1 MSYLIYINNQLI
13 ESSSLNFARTLQV
26 NDIGNIT
33 NRNSSFTQT
42 IKIPRTANNKRIF
55 EQVYNNGNQS
65 NLPYQKASCDI
76 IDADTGLHVI
86 YKGWAVLLETT
97 AKEYSITIYD
107 GVIDFYRS
115 IENITITECGVS
127 ELNHVKNLANVIE
140 TWTNE
145 DLPYRYILADY
156 NGNNYTDDFKINIDF
171 QVPSAK
177 VSYLW
182 DKIFEYI
189 GFTYTGTIFEH
200 EYFQN
205 LWMSYPKPVSQETPE
220 LFLVTEQTSVVVS
233 NSTTYPDGS
242 GGTFFGTSTYFDLFP
257 DNSDYIT
264 TYYNPTTGAQ
274 VSGLFRFYFEPAT
287 FTINNGIEII
297 TTSRIGAY
305 RLSAV
310 PSPNPI
316 IFVDIENG
324 NYLDINLNVGDK
336 FIVEPYYEN
345 FDFPVRGGSTPTA
358 TTIISGEV
366 TTSFNYISGFSLG
379 FDEAFIDFKVS
390 DFIREI
396 VTRFGLT
403 IFKDKYSNNVD
414 FKTTSELLQTNN
426 IVNLEDKFIGKIS
439 EKYTF
444 GGYAKRNTFSYK
456 YNDEESKHN
465 DGFISID
472 NENLKEEITLL
483 NSQIYSPEKDRA
495 LILLDYYNV
504 YKIWNKEIKDDESVA
519 YKGLDGRFYFLRAQ
533 KEIAPLQVGSTI
545 LGSSTTVNSYFR
557 ENYNRL
563 NFQNIVQDFY
573 APIQSIFNK
582 AKLITCEFWLKKS
595 DIAEFDF
602 SRLYFIEQ
610 LGSNYIVNKIYN
622 FVDGKV
628 TKVELIEVDYMTEIE
643 IINPPNPSYDIVIG
657 TPVLDSCS
665 LTMPITTDYPQPA
678 NVIVNVYGGSYDVFM
693 GVVFNQIVTAST
705 ILATLDNGEVS
716 FSIDG
721 LPFNMFGY
729 RFGVTILTDN
739 AFISFQSNL
748 STTVILDGS
757 CYDPVIYP
765 TTLTLNSAVYNG
777 RIPNYPLDH
786 YRYTLNYTH
795 TGIPSGQAYILYVEF
810 YASFFG
816 FPESWNN
823 YVYAKVEGAVDELT
837 QVVDVQ
843 GIYTQ
848 PTKIRIRIELV
859 TSNEITL

>member
-1 MSYLIYINNQLI
+1 MSYLIYIKNQLI
-13 ESSSLNFARTLQV
+13 ESYGINFARTLQV

-42 IKIPRTANNKRIF
+42 IKIPRTAKNKRIF

-76 IDADTGLHVI
+76 IDADTGKHVV
-86 YKGWAVLLETT
+86 YKGWAILLEST
-97 AKEYSITIYD
+97 ATEYSITVYD
-107 GVIDFYRS
+107 GVIDFYNK
-115 IENITITECGVS
+115 IANLTITECGVS
-127 ELNHVKNLANVIE
+127 ELNHVKNLENVIE
-140 TWTNE
+140 TWTDE
-145 DLPYRYILADY
+145 SLPYRYIIADY
-156 NGNNYTDDFKINIDF
+156 NGNNFTSDAKINIDF

-182 DKIFEYI
+182 SKIFDYV
-189 GFTYTGTIFEH
+189 GFNYTGSIFGH

-220 LFLVTEQTSVVVS
+220 INLITEQDSELIFRSVEHPNDGGVFYG
-233 NSTTYPDGS
+233 STTSLNFLPDSYTSPFYSSTS
-242 GGTFFGTSTYFDLFP
+242 GALT
-257 DNSDYIT
+257 N
-264 TYYNPTTGAQ
+264 
-274 VSGLFRFYFEPAT
+274 GLFRFYFEPAV
-287 FTINNGIEII
+287 FTLNTGSTII
-297 TTSRIGAY
+297 TSTRVGAY
-305 RLSAV
+305 KLSSV
-310 PSPNPI
+310 PAPNPV
-316 IFVDIENG
+316 IFTDIENG
-324 NYLDINLNVGDK
+324 NYLDIFLNIGDK
-336 FIVEPYYEN
+336 VIVQPYYQDI
-345 FDFPVRGGSTPTA
+345 DFPLTGSSTPTN
-358 TTIISGEV
+358 TSILTGQV
-366 TTSFNYISGFSLG
+366 FTSFNYISGFSLG

-390 DFIREI
+390 DFIKEI

-403 IFKDKYSNNVD
+403 MFKDKYSNTID
-414 FKTTSELLQTNN
+414 FKTTSELLQGTE
-426 IVNLEDKFIGKIS
+426 IINLSDKFNRKVS

-444 GGYAKRNTFSYK
+444 GSYAKRNTFSYK
-456 YNDEESKHN
+456 YNDDESSHN
-465 DGFISID
+465 DGYILID
-472 NENLKEEITLL
+472 NQNLGEEISLL
-483 NSQIYSPEKDRA
+483 TSKIYSPEKEKA
-495 LILLDYYNV
+495 LIGLTWSNV
-504 YKIWNKEIKDDESVA
+504 YKIWDKEIKDDESVA

-573 APIQSIFNK
+573 APIQSIFDK
-582 AKLITCEFWLKKS
+582 AKLITCEFWFKKY
-595 DIAEFDF
+595 DIANFDF
-602 SRLYFIEQ
+602 SKLYFIPQ
-610 LGSNYIVNKIYN
+610 LSSYYLVNKINN
-622 FVDGKV
+622 FVEGKA

-643 IINPPNPSYDIVIG
+643 IINPPNPSYDVVIG

-678 NVIVNVYGGSYDVFM
+678 NVIVNVYGGTFDVFL
-693 GVVFNQIVTAST
+693 GLVFNQIVTAST
-705 ILATLDNGEVS
+705 ILATLDNGEVT
-716 FSIDG
+716 FSIEG
-721 LPFNMFGY
+721 LPFNALGY

-848 PTKIRIRIELV
+848 PTKMRIRIELV

>member
-1 MSYLIYINNQLI
+1 MSYLIYINEQLI

-65 NLPYQKASCDI
+65 NFPYQKASCDI
-76 IDADTGLHVI
+76 IDADTGKHVV
-86 YKGWAVLLETT
+86 YKGWAILLEST
-97 AKEYSITIYD
+97 ATEYSITVYD
-107 GVIDFYRS
+107 GVIDFYNR
-115 IENITITECGVS
+115 IANLTITECGVS
-127 ELNHVKNLANVIE
+127 ELNHVKNLENVIE
-140 TWTNE
+140 TWTDE
-145 DLPYRYILADY
+145 SLPYRYIIADY
-156 NGNNYTDDFKINIDF
+156 NGNNFTSDAKINIDF

-182 DKIFEYI
+182 GKIFDYV
-189 GFTYTGTIFEH
+189 GFNYTGSIFGH

-220 LFLVTEQTSVVVS
+220 INVITEQDSELVITVVEYPNDGGVFYG
-233 NSTTYPDGS
+233 STTSLNFLPDSYTSPFYSSTS
-242 GGTFFGTSTYFDLFP
+242 GALT
-257 DNSDYIT
+257 N
-264 TYYNPTTGAQ
+264 
-274 VSGLFRFYFEPAT
+274 GLFRFYLEPAV
-287 FTINNGIEII
+287 FTLNTGSTII
-297 TTSRIGAY
+297 TSTRVGAY
-305 RLSAV
+305 KLSSV
-310 PSPNPI
+310 PAPNPV
-316 IFVDIENG
+316 IFTDIENG
-324 NYLDINLNVGDK
+324 NYLDIFLNIGDK
-336 FIVEPYYEN
+336 VIIQPYYQDT
-345 FDFPVRGGSTPTA
+345 DFPLIGSSTPTN
-358 TTIISGEV
+358 TSVLTGQV
-366 TTSFNYISGFSLG
+366 FTSFNYISGFSLG

-390 DFIREI
+390 DFIKEI

-403 IFKDKYSNNVD
+403 MFKDKYSNTID
-414 FKTTSELLQTNN
+414 FKTTAELLQGTE
-426 IVNLEDKFIGKIS
+426 IINLSDKFNRKVS

-444 GGYAKRNTFSYK
+444 GSYAKRNTFSYK
-456 YNDEESKHN
+456 YNDDESSHN
-465 DGFISID
+465 DGYILID
-472 NENLKEEITLL
+472 NQNLGEEISLL
-483 NSQIYSPEKDRA
+483 TSKIYSPEKEKA
-495 LILLDYYNV
+495 LIGLTWSNV
-504 YKIWNKEIKDDESVA
+504 YKIWDKEIKDDESVE
-519 YKGLDGRFYFLRAQ
+519 YKGLDGRFYFLRAE
-533 KEIAPLQVGSTI
+533 KENAPFGVGSEI
-545 LGSSTTVNSYFR
+545 LGTSITVNSYFK

-573 APIQSIFNK
+573 TPIESIFNK
-582 AKLITCEFWLKKS
+582 AKFLTCEFWLKKS

-665 LTMPITTDYPQPA
+665 LTIPITTDYPQPA
-678 NVIVNVYGGSYDVFM
+678 NVVVNVYGGTFDIFVGLVFT
-693 GVVFNQIVTAST
+693 QIVNANP
-705 ILATLDNGEVS
+705 ILATLDNGEVT

-721 LPFNMFGY
+721 LPVNTIGY
-729 RFGVTILTDN
+729 RFSVLILTDN
-739 AFISFQSNL
+739 PFISFQSNL

-757 CYDPVIYP
+757 CYNPVIYP
-765 TTLTLNSAVYNG
+765 TTLTLSSVVYNG
-777 RIPNYPLDH
+777 RIPNYPYADH
-786 YRYTLNYTH
+786 YRYTINYTH
-795 TGIPSGQAYILYVEF
+795 TGVPSGQAYILYVDF
-810 YASFFG
+810 YASLFG
-816 FPESWNN
+816 NPASWNN
-823 YVYAKVEGAVDELT
+823 YVSYSKVEGTVDELT